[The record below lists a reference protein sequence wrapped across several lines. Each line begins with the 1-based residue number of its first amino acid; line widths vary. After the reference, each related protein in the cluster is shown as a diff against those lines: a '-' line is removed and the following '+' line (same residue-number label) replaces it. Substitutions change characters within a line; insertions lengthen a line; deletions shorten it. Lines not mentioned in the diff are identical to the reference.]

1 MDDLDAIVRSEAGL
15 QDLLENID
23 DLVVFATLEGRLIYV
38 NRAWRE
44 KLGYTEGEVAGV
56 SSYQIIHPSHEEDVR
71 ATNAR
76 LMSDEGLVR
85 VERTLVAKDGRQI
98 PVDGSLSCRFKEG
111 KPWYVRAIF
120 HDITERK
127 RAEKMKDDLVS
138 MASHEL
144 RNPLMA
150 IRTAL
155 HLLNEELSPTKLER
169 PIQVVGL
176 AMRNCD
182 RMVDL
187 IKSYLDLANLEAGA
201 DLKES
206 DLDVSEFIERVVE
219 LIQPLGLH
227 AGITIAHE
235 PVAGLRVRGDEDRL
249 AQVLTNLVSN
259 AVKFSK
265 PGGTVRVWAEPSGG
279 RVRIG
284 ISDEGDG
291 IPESFRAKIFGKFAQ
306 AEGHARG
313 GSGLGLAISKMI
325 VEKHGG
331 SIGFDSEV
339 GKGTTFYFDLPRL
352 LPPSTI

>member
-1 MDDLDAIVRSEAGL
+1 MDELESIVKSEAGL
-15 QDLLENID
+15 RDLLESVD
-23 DLVVFATLEGRLIYV
+23 DLVAFATLEGRHIYV

-44 KLGYTEGEVAGV
+44 KLGYSEDEVAKIT
-56 SSYQIIHPSHEEDVR
+56 SYQIIHPSHQDDVKE
-71 ATNAR
+71 TNAR
-76 LMSDEGLVR
+76 LMSGEGLVR
-85 VERTLVAKDGRQI
+85 VERILVAKDGRHF
-98 PVDGSLSCRFKEG
+98 PVDGSLSCRFKDG

-120 HDITERK
+120 HDISERK
-127 RAEKMKDDLVS
+127 HAEKMKDDLVS

-155 HLLNEELSPTKLER
+155 HLLNEEIAPTKLER

-187 IKSYLDLANLEAGA
+187 IKAYLDLANLEAGA
-201 DLKES
+201 PLKER
-206 DLDVSEFIERVVE
+206 DVDVSEFIEGVVE

-227 AGITIAHE
+227 AGIEIRHE
-235 PVAGLRVRGDEDRL
+235 GAFGLRVKGDEDRL

-265 PGGTVRVWAEPSGG
+265 PGGTVRVWAAARDGSA
-279 RVRIG
+279 RIG
-284 ISDEGDG
+284 VTDTGDG
-291 IPESFRAKIFGKFAQ
+291 IPMEFRSKIFGKFAQ

-313 GSGLGLAISKMI
+313 GSGLGLAISKAI
-325 VEKHGG
+325 IEKHDGE
-331 SIGFDSEV
+331 IGFESEV
-339 GKGTTFYFDLPRL
+339 GKGTTFYFDLRRV
-352 LPPSTI
+352 

>member
-1 MDDLDAIVRSEAGL
+1 MDELESIVRSEAGL
-15 QDLLENID
+15 HDLLESID
-23 DLVVFATLEGRLIYV
+23 DLVAFATLEGRLIYV

-44 KLGYTEGEVAGV
+44 KLGYSESELQKIT
-56 SSYQIIHPSHEEDVR
+56 SYQIIHPSHQDDVK

-76 LMSDEGLVR
+76 LMSGEGIVR
-85 VERTLVAKDGRQI
+85 VERILVAKDGRHF
-98 PVDGSLSCRFKEG
+98 PVEGSLSCRFKSG

-127 RAEKMKDDLVS
+127 HAEKMKDDLVS

-155 HLLNEELSPTKLER
+155 HLLHEEISPTKLER

-187 IKSYLDLANLEAGA
+187 IKAYLDLANLEAGA
-201 DLKES
+201 PLKER
-206 DLDVSEFIERVVE
+206 DLDVNEFIERVVE
-219 LIQPLGLH
+219 LIQPIGIH
-227 AGITIAHE
+227 AGIEIRHE
-235 PVAGLRVRGDEDRL
+235 GAFGLRVRGDEDRL
-249 AQVLTNLVSN
+249 AQVLTNLISN

-265 PGGTVRVWAEPSGG
+265 TGGMVRVWAVGRAD
-279 RVRIG
+279 RVRVG
-284 ISDEGDG
+284 VTDSGDG
-291 IPESFRAKIFGKFAQ
+291 IPLEFRSKIFGKFAQ

-313 GSGLGLAISKMI
+313 GSGLGLAISKAI

-331 SIGFDSEV
+331 EIGFDSEV
-339 GKGTTFYFDLPRL
+339 GKGTTFHFELKRA
-352 LPPSTI
+352 S